1 MSRGWPKYE
10 HDLHDRLRATDC
22 CHQIPGAR
30 PVPFGH
36 VGDGNI
42 HFNVNQPVGADTEA
56 YLGQWDKLNTVI
68 HDIVL
73 SMDGSISAE
82 HGIGTFKR
90 EELTRVKSP
99 IELDLMRRIKVTLD
113 PQGLMNPGKV
123 L

>member
-1 MSRGWPKYE
+1 MPVPSVGAFIAQ
-10 HDLHDRLRATDC
+10 ATEAAERT
-22 CHQIPGAR
+22 IPGAR

-56 YLGQWDKLNTVI
+56 YLAQWDTLNTVI

-90 EELTRVKSP
+90 DELSASSHRV
-99 IELDLMRRIKVTLD
+99 ELDLMRRIKAALD